1 MFFFNRLMQ
10 LLENFIYNAFFL
22 AEDKKSFA
30 TATNNQT
37 KTEMRRESDINLDDL
52 KKSFSLFDRNGDG
65 SIETEEL
72 DLVMKSLGYQM
83 SKNEV
88 EEMINF
94 ADKDGNHKVEFDE
107 FVSVMKNQEIF
118 SKQQS
123 HKLFMNDEIMHTT
136 FKVFDRSNSGF
147 ISRYDLKR
155 VMLDIVGEKVSD
167 AEVDLMMLEAD
178 KDRNGKIDYEEFKM
192 LQQIDQKI
200 LNSRKEKRK

>member
-72 DLVMKSLGYQM
+72 DLVMKSLGYQ
-83 SKNEV
+83 
-88 EEMINF
+88 
-94 ADKDGNHKVEFDE
+94 
-107 FVSVMKNQEIF
+107 VSF
-118 SKQQS
+118 
-123 HKLFMNDEIMHTT
+123 
-136 FKVFDRSNSGF
+136 
-147 ISRYDLKR
+147 
-155 VMLDIVGEKVSD
+155 
-167 AEVDLMMLEAD
+167 
-178 KDRNGKIDYEEFKM
+178 
-192 LQQIDQKI
+192 
-200 LNSRKEKRK
+200 